1 MLAPRWSSPLATL
14 RQSLLRPAHAP
25 PKLPSSPLSLPRRPL
40 CSSTLTHN
48 PRSTSFLH
56 SYRLGLALA
65 LPVSALGLSLAFPS
79 PSAGTLQCQPLAGSD
94 RSYARAPVT
103 DETDLPSSAAT
114 GEAESILSARDL
126 GFGTVSGI
134 CVGVFV
140 KKGLRAL
147 AFTLGGIFVLLQYLS
162 SRSLI
167 SINWEALTGS
177 YDRLITSRVG
187 PPASKGG
194 NRLGSLWSWFI
205 DFVGANVQ
213 SRATFVA
220 GVLLGF
226 RLG

>member
-25 PKLPSSPLSLPRRPL
+25 SKLPSSPFSFPHRPL
-40 CSSTLTHN
+40 CSSSPTHN
-48 PRSTSFLH
+48 PRSTSFLN
-56 SYRLGLALA
+56 SYRIGLALA

-79 PSAGTLQCQPLAGSD
+79 SSAGTLQCQPLASD

-103 DETDLPSSAAT
+103 DETDLPPSAAA
-114 GEAESILSARDL
+114 GEAESILSPRDL

>member
-1 MLAPRWSSPLATL
+1 MPT
-14 RQSLLRPAHAP
+14 
-25 PKLPSSPLSLPRRPL
+25 KLPTSPFSFPHRPL
-40 CSSTLTHN
+40 CSSTATHN
-48 PRSTSFLH
+48 PRSASFLN

-65 LPVSALGLSLAFPS
+65 LPVSALGLSLAFPAS
-79 PSAGTLQCQPLAGSD
+79 QKSLQCEPLASD

-103 DETDLPSSAAT
+103 DESDLPPST
-114 GEAESILSARDL
+114 GEAESILNLRDL

-140 KKGLRAL
+140 KKGLRTI
-147 AFTLGGIFVLLQYLS
+147 AFALGGIFVLLQYLS

-167 SINWEALTGS
+167 SINHEALSSTW
-177 YDRLITSRVG
+177 DRLVTARAG
-187 PPASKGG
+187 APASKGG
-194 NRLGSLWSWFI
+194 NRLGSLWSWFV

>member
-1 MLAPRWSSPLATL
+1 MLAPRWSTPLASL
-14 RQSLLRPAHAP
+14 RQSFLRPTHAP
-25 PKLPSSPLSLPRRPL
+25 PKVPSSPFSLPRRPL
-40 CSSTLTHN
+40 CSATHIQN
-48 PRSTSFLH
+48 SRSTSFLH

-79 PSAGTLQCQPLAGSD
+79 SSPGTLQCQPLASD

-103 DETDLPSSAAT
+103 DETDLSPAT

-220 GVLLGF
+220 GMLLGF

>member
-1 MLAPRWSSPLATL
+1 MLDVCGG
-14 RQSLLRPAHAP
+14 SL
-25 PKLPSSPLSLPRRPL
+25 
-40 CSSTLTHN
+40 T
-48 PRSTSFLH
+48 
-56 SYRLGLALA
+56 
-65 LPVSALGLSLAFPS
+65 
-79 PSAGTLQCQPLAGSD
+79 Q
-94 RSYARAPVT
+94 
-103 DETDLPSSAAT
+103 
-114 GEAESILSARDL
+114 
-126 GFGTVSGI
+126 
-134 CVGVFV
+134 
-140 KKGLRAL
+140 AL
-147 AFTLGGIFVLLQYLS
+147 AFTLGGIFVLLQVRALVAFSTGQNWLRTLVTDSWARGSLRAQYLS